1 MLYPSKKLRFK
12 GKLREGVDE
21 NDEVVVN
28 DEEVKRWRTKT
39 TADKNLQQQ
48 ISEDIKEEKER
59 KKKKKRGREEARF
72 EDDFPH
78 QSVVSFFLLSGPAL
92 FLQSPLMNLKKKRA
106 ATLTTPCSTRVH
118 GCSVSCFLFVF

>member
-59 KKKKKRGREEARF
+59 KKKKKKEDGRKLGLRMTSPTNLSPFFFSSQGQRF
-72 EDDFPH
+72 
-78 QSVVSFFLLSGPAL
+78 SCNLLWW
-92 FLQSPLMNLKKKRA
+92 
-106 ATLTTPCSTRVH
+106 T
-118 GCSVSCFLFVF
+118 